1 MSVAIIVDETTSRSP
16 ALFSAE
22 QSRRLGY
29 IREGPITVV
38 AVKNVFTEIRAE
50 HIIEAVIIVV
60 SNADS
65 GCPSNASQSSFV
77 CNVGKCTIAIVLIKA
92 ISRPFG
98 PTFKPGAGKNKNI
111 HPAVVVV
118 IDEGA
123 PAAGR
128 FQDVFLVLSA
138 AVDH

>member
-1 MSVAIIVDETTSRSP
+1 MSVAVIIDEAAPGAP
-16 ALFSAE
+16 AFLVVPKSG
-22 QSRRLGY
+22 RLGY

-38 AVKNVFTEIRAE
+38 AVQNVFTEIRAE
-50 HIIEAVIIVV
+50 HIIEAVVIVV

-65 GCPSNASQSSFV
+65 GCPANASQSSFV
-77 CNVGKCTIAIVLIKA
+77 GNVGKCTIAIVLIKA

-98 PTFKPGAGKNKNI
+98 PTFEPGAGKNKNV

-123 PAAGR
+123 T
-128 FQDVFLVLSA
+128 
-138 AVDH
+138 